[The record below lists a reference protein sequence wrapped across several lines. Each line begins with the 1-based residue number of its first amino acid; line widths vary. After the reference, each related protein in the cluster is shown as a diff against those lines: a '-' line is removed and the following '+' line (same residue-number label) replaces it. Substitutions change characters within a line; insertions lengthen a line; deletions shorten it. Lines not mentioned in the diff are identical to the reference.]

1 MGMPSKRLLKWRATV
16 TYLIL
21 LLFLSLILT
30 LAIGPVY
37 ISPAD
42 ILKVFCWKIG
52 ILDSSPGKVY
62 VNIILQ
68 LRLPRIL
75 FGIIIGASLS
85 VSGMVM
91 QALFRNPMASPYVI
105 GVSSG
110 SALGAAIAMNMLPP
124 IIGVYTTPAVAFFTG
139 LFTLILVYN
148 LARVEGRLR
157 TDTLLLAGIA
167 ISYFFSAIISI
178 LVWIMAQERHQIVL
192 WLMGGLW
199 GADWIKIDVI
209 TPVTF
214 IGLAVT
220 YMFAKDLNA
229 MLLGEETAQSL
240 GTNVELT
247 KKTLLV
253 ISALMIS
260 ASVSFSGMIGFVGLV
275 VPHVMRLLVGP
286 DHRILIPSS
295 ALAGGIFLAWS
306 DALAR
311 VLMEIPVGV
320 VTAISGVPFF
330 IYLLKRR
337 RSVRPL

>member
-1 MGMPSKRLLKWRATV
+1 MLRWRATV

-21 LLFLSLILT
+21 LLFLSLIIT

-37 ISPAD
+37 ISPTE
-42 ILKVFCWKIG
+42 ILRVLCWKIG
-52 ILDSSPGKVY
+52 ILNSPPRKVY

-75 FGIIIGASLS
+75 LGILIGASLS
-85 VSGMVM
+85 VSGTVM
-91 QALFRNPMASPYVI
+91 QGLFRNPMASPYVI

-110 SALGAAIAMNMLPP
+110 ATLGAAIAMNMLPF
-124 IIGVYTTPAVAFFTG
+124 IIGIYTIPVIAFLGG

-148 LARVEGRLR
+148 IARVKGRLR

-167 ISYFFSAIISI
+167 VSYFFSAIISI
-178 LVWIMAQERHQIVL
+178 FVWIVSQERHQIVL

-199 GADWIKIDVI
+199 GAEWIKVDVI
-209 TPVTF
+209 APLTF
-214 IGLAVT
+214 ISLAVT

-253 ISALMIS
+253 TSALMIS
-260 ASVSFSGMIGFVGLV
+260 ASVSFSGMIGFVGLI

-306 DALAR
+306 DTLAR

-320 VTAISGVPFF
+320 ITAISGVPFF
-330 IYLLKRR
+330 IYLLKKR
-337 RSVRPL
+337 RSVQSL

>member
-1 MGMPSKRLLKWRATV
+1 MPSKRHLKWRTTIV
-16 TYLIL
+16 YLTL
-21 LLFLSLILT
+21 LLFLSIILT
-30 LAIGPVY
+30 LAIGPAY
-37 ISPAD
+37 ISPSE
-42 ILKVFCWKIG
+42 ILRVLCFKIG
-52 ILDSSPGKVY
+52 FRSSPPNIVY
-62 VNIILQ
+62 VNIIFQ

-75 FGIIIGASLS
+75 VGMLVGASLS

-91 QALFRNPMASPYVI
+91 QGLFRNPMASPYVI

-110 SALGAAIAMNMLPP
+110 AALGAAVAMNMLPP
-124 IIGVYTTPAVAFFTG
+124 IVGVYTTPIVAFLGG

-148 LARVEGRLR
+148 IARVEGRLR

-167 ISYFFSAIISI
+167 VSYFFSAIISA
-178 LVWIMAQERHQIVL
+178 LVWIVAQQRHQIAL

-199 GADWIKIDVI
+199 GADWIKVDVI
-209 TPVTF
+209 APITF
-214 IGLAVT
+214 IGLAIT

-240 GTNVELT
+240 GVNVEFT
-247 KKTLLV
+247 KKMLLV
-253 ISALMIS
+253 TSALMIS
-260 ASVSFSGMIGFVGLV
+260 ASVSFTGMIGFVGLL

-311 VLMEIPVGV
+311 VLMEVPVGV
-320 VTAISGVPFF
+320 ITALSGVPFF
-330 IYLLKRR
+330 IYLLKKR
-337 RSVRPL
+337 RSVRSL

>member
-1 MGMPSKRLLKWRATV
+1 MPSKRLLKWRTTV
-16 TYLIL
+16 IYLTL
-21 LLFLSLILT
+21 LLFLSMILT
-30 LAIGPVY
+30 LAIGPAY
-37 ISPAD
+37 ISPSE
-42 ILKVFCWKIG
+42 ILRVLCFKVGFCP
-52 ILDSSPGKVY
+52 SPPNIVY
-62 VNIILQ
+62 VNIIFQ

-75 FGIIIGASLS
+75 IGMLVGASLS

-91 QALFRNPMASPYVI
+91 QGLFRNPMASPYVI

-110 SALGAAIAMNMLPP
+110 AALGAAVAMNMLPP
-124 IIGVYTTPAVAFFTG
+124 IIGVYTTPMVAFLGG
-139 LFTLILVYN
+139 LSTLILVYN
-148 LARVEGRLR
+148 IARVEGRLR

-167 ISYFFSAIISI
+167 VSYFFSAIISA
-178 LVWIMAQERHQIVL
+178 LVWIVAQQRHQIAL

-199 GADWIKIDVI
+199 GADWIKVDVI
-209 TPVTF
+209 APITF
-214 IGLAVT
+214 IGLAIT

-240 GTNVELT
+240 GVNVEFA

-253 ISALMIS
+253 TSALMIS
-260 ASVSFSGMIGFVGLV
+260 ASVSFTGMIGFVGLL

-311 VLMEIPVGV
+311 VLMEVPVGV
-320 VTAISGVPFF
+320 ITALSGVPFF
-330 IYLLKRR
+330 IYLLKKR
-337 RSVRPL
+337 RSVQSL

>member
-1 MGMPSKRLLKWRATV
+1 MPSERILRWRATV

-21 LLFLSLILT
+21 LLFLSLIIT

-37 ISPAD
+37 ISPTE
-42 ILKVFCWKIG
+42 ILRVLCWKIG
-52 ILDSSPGKVY
+52 ILNSPPRKVY

-75 FGIIIGASLS
+75 LGILIGASLS
-85 VSGMVM
+85 VSGTVM
-91 QALFRNPMASPYVI
+91 QGLFRNPMASPYVI

-110 SALGAAIAMNMLPP
+110 ATLGAAIAMNMLPL
-124 IIGVYTTPAVAFFTG
+124 IIGIYTIPVIAFLGG

-148 LARVEGRLR
+148 IARVKGRLR

-167 ISYFFSAIISI
+167 VSYFFSAIISI
-178 LVWIMAQERHQIVL
+178 LVWIVSQERHQIVL

-199 GADWIKIDVI
+199 GAEWIKVDVI
-209 TPVTF
+209 APLTF
-214 IGLAVT
+214 ISLAVT

-253 ISALMIS
+253 TSALMIS
-260 ASVSFSGMIGFVGLV
+260 ASVSFSGMIGFVGLI

-306 DALAR
+306 DTLAR

-320 VTAISGVPFF
+320 ITAISGVPFF
-330 IYLLKRR
+330 IYLLKKR
-337 RSVRPL
+337 RSVQSL

>member
-1 MGMPSKRLLKWRATV
+1 MPSERILRWRATV

-21 LLFLSLILT
+21 LLFLSLIIT

-37 ISPAD
+37 ISPTE
-42 ILKVFCWKIG
+42 ILRVLCWKIG
-52 ILDSSPGKVY
+52 ILNSPPRKVY

-75 FGIIIGASLS
+75 LGILIGASLS
-85 VSGMVM
+85 VSGTVM
-91 QALFRNPMASPYVI
+91 QGLFRNPMASPYVI

-110 SALGAAIAMNMLPP
+110 ATLGAAIAMNMLPL
-124 IIGVYTTPAVAFFTG
+124 IIGIYTIPVIAFLGG

-148 LARVEGRLR
+148 IARVKGRLR

-167 ISYFFSAIISI
+167 VSYFFSAIISI
-178 LVWIMAQERHQIVL
+178 FVWIVSQERHQIVL

-199 GADWIKIDVI
+199 GAEWIKVDVI
-209 TPVTF
+209 APLTF
-214 IGLAVT
+214 ISLAVT

-253 ISALMIS
+253 TSALMIS
-260 ASVSFSGMIGFVGLV
+260 ASVSFSGMIGFVGLI

-306 DALAR
+306 DTLAR

-320 VTAISGVPFF
+320 ITALSGVPFF
-330 IYLLKRR
+330 IYLLKKR
-337 RSVRPL
+337 RSVQSL

>member
-1 MGMPSKRLLKWRATV
+1 MPSERILRWRATV

-21 LLFLSLILT
+21 LLFLSLIIT

-37 ISPAD
+37 ISPTE
-42 ILKVFCWKIG
+42 ILRVLCWKIG
-52 ILDSSPGKVY
+52 ILNSPPRKVY

-75 FGIIIGASLS
+75 LGILIGASLS
-85 VSGMVM
+85 VSGTVM
-91 QALFRNPMASPYVI
+91 QGLFRNPMASPYVI

-110 SALGAAIAMNMLPP
+110 ATLGAAIAMNMLPF
-124 IIGVYTTPAVAFFTG
+124 IIGIYTIPVIAFLGG

-148 LARVEGRLR
+148 IARVKGRLR

-167 ISYFFSAIISI
+167 VSYFFSAIISI
-178 LVWIMAQERHQIVL
+178 FVWIVSQERHQIVL

-199 GADWIKIDVI
+199 GAEWIKVDVI
-209 TPVTF
+209 APLTF
-214 IGLAVT
+214 ISLAVT

-253 ISALMIS
+253 TSALMIS
-260 ASVSFSGMIGFVGLV
+260 ASVSFSGMIGFVGLI

-306 DALAR
+306 DTLAR

-320 VTAISGVPFF
+320 ITAISGVPFF
-330 IYLLKRR
+330 IYLLKKR
-337 RSVRPL
+337 RSVQSL

>member
-1 MGMPSKRLLKWRATV
+1 MPSERILRWRATV

-37 ISPAD
+37 ISPTE
-42 ILKVFCWKIG
+42 ILRVFCWKIG
-52 ILDSSPGKVY
+52 ILNSPPRKVY

-75 FGIIIGASLS
+75 LGILIGASLS
-85 VSGMVM
+85 VSGTVM
-91 QALFRNPMASPYVI
+91 QGLFRNPMASPYVI

-110 SALGAAIAMNMLPP
+110 ATLGAAIAMNMLPL
-124 IIGVYTTPAVAFFTG
+124 IIGIYTIPVIAFLGG

-148 LARVEGRLR
+148 IARVKGRLR

-167 ISYFFSAIISI
+167 VSYFFSAIISI
-178 LVWIMAQERHQIVL
+178 FVWIVSQERHQIVL

-199 GADWIKIDVI
+199 GAEWIKVDVI
-209 TPVTF
+209 APLTF
-214 IGLAVT
+214 ISLAVT

-253 ISALMIS
+253 TSALMIS
-260 ASVSFSGMIGFVGLV
+260 ASVSFSGMIGFVGLI

-306 DALAR
+306 DTLAR

-320 VTAISGVPFF
+320 ITAISGVPFF
-330 IYLLKRR
+330 IYLLKKR
-337 RSVRPL
+337 RSVQSL

>member
-1 MGMPSKRLLKWRATV
+1 MPSERILRWRATV

-37 ISPAD
+37 ISPTE
-42 ILKVFCWKIG
+42 ILRVLCWKIG
-52 ILDSSPGKVY
+52 ILNSPPRKVY

-75 FGIIIGASLS
+75 LGILIGASLS
-85 VSGMVM
+85 VSGTVM
-91 QALFRNPMASPYVI
+91 QGLFRNPMASPYVI

-110 SALGAAIAMNMLPP
+110 ATLGAAIAMNMLPL
-124 IIGVYTTPAVAFFTG
+124 IIGIYTIPVIAFLGG

-148 LARVEGRLR
+148 IARVKGRLR

-167 ISYFFSAIISI
+167 VSYFFSAIISI
-178 LVWIMAQERHQIVL
+178 LVWIVSQERHQIVL

-199 GADWIKIDVI
+199 GAEWIKVDVI
-209 TPVTF
+209 APLTF
-214 IGLAVT
+214 ISLAVT

-253 ISALMIS
+253 TSALMIS
-260 ASVSFSGMIGFVGLV
+260 ASVSFSGMIGFVGLI

-306 DALAR
+306 DTLAR

-320 VTAISGVPFF
+320 ITAISGVPFF
-330 IYLLKRR
+330 IYLLKKR
-337 RSVRPL
+337 RSVQSL

>member
-1 MGMPSKRLLKWRATV
+1 MPSERILRWRATV

-37 ISPAD
+37 ISPTE
-42 ILKVFCWKIG
+42 ILRVLCWKIG
-52 ILDSSPGKVY
+52 ILNSPPRKVY

-75 FGIIIGASLS
+75 LGILIGASLS
-85 VSGMVM
+85 VSGTVM
-91 QALFRNPMASPYVI
+91 QGLFRNPMASPYVI

-110 SALGAAIAMNMLPP
+110 ATLGAAIAMNMLPL
-124 IIGVYTTPAVAFFTG
+124 IIGIYTIPVIAFLGG

-148 LARVEGRLR
+148 IARVKGRLR
-157 TDTLLLAGIA
+157 TDTMLLAGIA
-167 ISYFFSAIISI
+167 VSYFFSAIISI
-178 LVWIMAQERHQIVL
+178 FVWIVSQERHQIVL

-199 GADWIKIDVI
+199 GAEWIKVDVI
-209 TPVTF
+209 APLTF
-214 IGLAVT
+214 ISLAVT

-253 ISALMIS
+253 TSALMIS
-260 ASVSFSGMIGFVGLV
+260 ASVSFSGMIGFVGLI

-306 DALAR
+306 DTLAR

-320 VTAISGVPFF
+320 ITALSGVPFF
-330 IYLLKRR
+330 IYLLKKR
-337 RSVRPL
+337 RSVQSL

>member
-1 MGMPSKRLLKWRATV
+1 MPSKRLLKWRATV

-37 ISPAD
+37 ISPTE
-42 ILKVFCWKIG
+42 ILEVFCWKIG
-52 ILDSSPGKVY
+52 ILNSPPRKVY

-75 FGIIIGASLS
+75 FGFIIGASLS

-110 SALGAAIAMNMLPP
+110 SALGAAIAMNMLPS
-124 IIGVYTTPAVAFFTG
+124 IIGIYTTPAVAFLTG

-167 ISYFFSAIISI
+167 VSYFFSAIISI

-209 TPVTF
+209 TPITF

-253 ISALMIS
+253 TSALMIS

-337 RSVRPL
+337 RSVRSL